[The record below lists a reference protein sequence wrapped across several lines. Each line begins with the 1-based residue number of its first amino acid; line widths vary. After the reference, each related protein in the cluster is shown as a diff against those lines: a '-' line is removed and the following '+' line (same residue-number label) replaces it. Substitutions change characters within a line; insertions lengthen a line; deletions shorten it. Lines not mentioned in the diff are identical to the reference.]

1 MILIRKVRDRERLSG
16 RWREF
21 DDSCLPAAGESVRA
35 AERGVGGALQ
45 RLTGACRG
53 SLVVVVIAQRGVPVP
68 EVNVFV
74 FGLLLLGC

>member
-1 MILIRKVRDRERLSG
+1 MSELQKG
-16 RWREF
+16 
-21 DDSCLPAAGESVRA
+21 G
-35 AERGVGGALQ
+35 GGALQ

>member
-1 MILIRKVRDRERLSG
+1 MSELQKG
-16 RWREF
+16 
-21 DDSCLPAAGESVRA
+21 G
-35 AERGVGGALQ
+35 GGGALQ